1 MNLKPLLSMLAVTC
15 IPATLAAQKTYSL
28 SSPDGNLHTTVTV
41 GDEIRLRLDAGDT
54 PLLAP
59 SPVAMTLEGGEVLG
73 QNARV
78 VRTKKRAPSIR
89 RSPRPSTR
97 KAGSWSVTTS

>member
-1 MNLKPLLSMLAVTC
+1 MNLKPLLLMLGLAC

-28 SSPDGNLHTTVTV
+28 SSPDGNLRTTVTV

-78 VRTKKRAPSIR
+78 SGRKRVPSIR

-97 KAGSWSVTTS
+97 KTGSWSVTTS